1 MKTTTINNL
10 LLTSSILFF
19 SACSTT
25 TPKVEAVNKK
35 VSAPSLS
42 PYNIIGIDRNQPT
55 HAPIFVVDQ
64 KPKKVFN
71 FITSIPET
79 YPIETEPIE
88 AIEPIQKTNYISQSV
103 PLYEEKVD
111 SYASATPIL
120 STPLISDT
128 IEVVSYAPTRTEQRS
143 RYSQN
148 IEVISY
154 GSPQRGE
161 NRNHTSRTYNQPSNS
176 SAIKNEIESKAK
188 SFLGIKY
195 VWGAT
200 GPNKFDCSG
209 FTQWVY
215 RDSGITIPRV
225 SKDQAK
231 VGNYVKYSN
240 LKRGDMVFFDT
251 KKRRSGIVT
260 HVGIYLGNN
269 NFIHASSSAKKV
281 VIYNFDEKPFYKER
295 FLWGRRVIND
305 NSYLASK

>member
-55 HAPIFVVDQ
+55 HSPIFVVDQ

-120 STPLISDT
+120 NTPLIS
-128 IEVVSYAPTRTEQRS
+128 
-143 RYSQN
+143 
-148 IEVISY
+148 
-154 GSPQRGE
+154 
-161 NRNHTSRTYNQPSNS
+161 
-176 SAIKNEIESKAK
+176 
-188 SFLGIKY
+188 
-195 VWGAT
+195 
-200 GPNKFDCSG
+200 
-209 FTQWVY
+209 
-215 RDSGITIPRV
+215 
-225 SKDQAK
+225 
-231 VGNYVKYSN
+231 
-240 LKRGDMVFFDT
+240 
-251 KKRRSGIVT
+251 
-260 HVGIYLGNN
+260 
-269 NFIHASSSAKKV
+269 
-281 VIYNFDEKPFYKER
+281 
-295 FLWGRRVIND
+295 
-305 NSYLASK
+305 